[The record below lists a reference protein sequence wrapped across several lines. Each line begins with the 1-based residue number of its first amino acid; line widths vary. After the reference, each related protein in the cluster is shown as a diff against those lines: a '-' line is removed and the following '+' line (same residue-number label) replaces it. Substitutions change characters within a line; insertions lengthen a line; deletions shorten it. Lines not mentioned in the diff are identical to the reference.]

1 MGCSEGWDVLR
12 RDFIGGVGCPEGRI
26 LVVSYYLGAAEI
38 WSDKRMAFSEK
49 VLIRGILLYLDFMI
63 TW

>member
-1 MGCSEGWDVLR
+1 
-12 RDFIGGVGCPEGRI
+12 VGCPEGRI

-38 WSDKRMAFSEK
+38 WSDKRMAVSEK